1 MKKTLPL
8 PGIDAIKQ
16 QMAHNQS
23 NGDVRPEEIIGEEK
37 YSLEQLRETWNAFIE
52 EMRKQ
57 GRDRDVNALNQP
69 WELVGDDTILLKVPN
84 SFQLVAIDNIRQEL
98 VLFLR
103 KKLNNRNILLKSE
116 AVKVESH
123 KRLYTNSEKFEYL
136 AEKYPALRSLK
147 QRFDLDVDF

>member
-1 MKKTLPL
+1 MV
-8 PGIDAIKQ
+8 D
-16 QMAHNQS
+16 NQS
-23 NGDVRPEEIIGEEK
+23 NGEVRPEEIIGEEI
-37 YSLEQLRETWNAFIE
+37 YRLEELQDAWNAFIE
-52 EMRKQ
+52 EMRRQ

-69 WELVGDDTILLKVPN
+69 WELAGDDTILLKVPN

-116 AVKVESH
+116 AIKIESH
-123 KRLYTNSEKFEYL
+123 KRIYTNSEKFEYL
-136 AEKYPALRSLK
+136 AEKYPKLRNLK